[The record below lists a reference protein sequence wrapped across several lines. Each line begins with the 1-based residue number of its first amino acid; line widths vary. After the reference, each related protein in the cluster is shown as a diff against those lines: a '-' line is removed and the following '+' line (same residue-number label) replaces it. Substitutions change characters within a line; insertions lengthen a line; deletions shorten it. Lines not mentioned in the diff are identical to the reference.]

1 MIRRVDRRA
10 GTSLEQSNA
19 IAADLP
25 AVHGGHMGRVRHSI
39 GAVTNRGLHR
49 FGLELRT
56 LDAQPRFTLEQAL
69 SRARARGVEVATII
83 DVGASNGVWSEIA
96 LKHWPQACDLL
107 IEANPVHETALEVYV
122 RGHVRSEY
130 VLAAAG
136 DEVGELFFDARDAL
150 GGNAS
155 HDRRS
160 EDLVSLPATTVD
172 HEVETRRLPAP
183 FLLKLDTHGFE
194 VPILEG
200 ARRTLEHAS
209 LLVIEAYNF
218 DIEVDSLRFWELC
231 SFLEERG
238 FRTIDLCDLML
249 RPRDQSFWQVDL
261 FFVPALREEFASHTY
276 R

>member
-1 MIRRVDRRA
+1 MGLRHDM
-10 GTSLEQSNA
+10 GTVAN
-19 IAADLP
+19 
-25 AVHGGHMGRVRHSI
+25 
-39 GAVTNRGLHR
+39 GALRW

-56 LDAQPRFTLEQAL
+56 VDAQPRFTLEQAL
-69 SRARARGVEVATII
+69 SRARARGVGVATII

-96 LKHWPQACDLL
+96 LKHWPQAFDLL
-107 IEANPVHETALEVYV
+107 IEANPVHESALQLYV

-136 DEVGELFFDARDAL
+136 DEVGELFFDARDPL
-150 GGNAS
+150 GGIAS
-155 HDRRS
+155 HGRRS
-160 EDLVSLPATTVD
+160 EDVVCLPATTVD
-172 HEVETRRLPAP
+172 HEVETRGLAAP

-200 ARRTLEHAS
+200 ARRTLERAS

-231 SFLEERG
+231 SFLEEKG
-238 FRTIDLCDLML
+238 FRTIDVCDLML
-249 RPRDQSFWQVDL
+249 RPRDQAFWQVDL
-261 FFVPALREEFASHTY
+261 FFVPAVREEFTSHTY